1 MTPFDAGIRI
11 VDDGFFHPIAELSHD
26 FIDSNRFHHVPVEG
40 LTVSVQFVRTS
51 VQLASAR
58 ASDHLVLWVNYP
70 RMDDAALGLSAS
82 AISGAFPGT
91 PATFVR
97 DVALKYVADRV
108 DVDTQATTTQ
118 EHAAHQAIA
127 AVCAAQCWGTLAD
140 VERITIR
147 LDGVAYFV
155 RMRCEPP
162 VWRAIVSG
170 LCDSSR

>member
-1 MTPFDAGIRI
+1 MTPFDASIRI
-11 VDDGFFHPIAELSHD
+11 VDDGFLHPIDELSHD
-26 FIDSNRFHHVPVEG
+26 FIDSNRFHHLPVEG
-40 LTVSVQFVRTS
+40 LTVSVQFVWTS
-51 VQLASAR
+51 VQLASSA
-58 ASDHLVLWVNYP
+58 ASEHLVLWVNYP
-70 RMDDAALGLSAS
+70 RMNDSVLDLSAS
-82 AISGAFPGT
+82 ALSGAFPGM

-97 DVALKYVADRV
+97 DVTLTYVADRV

-118 EHAAHQAIA
+118 EHPAHQAIA

-162 VWRAIVSG
+162 VWRAMVSG
-170 LCDSSR
+170 VCDFSR